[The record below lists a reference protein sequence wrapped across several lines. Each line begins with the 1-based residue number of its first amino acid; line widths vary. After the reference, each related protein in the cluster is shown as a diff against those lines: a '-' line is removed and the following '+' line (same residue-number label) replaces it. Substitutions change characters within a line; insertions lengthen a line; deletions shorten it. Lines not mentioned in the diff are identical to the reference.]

1 MADTRFQEFI
11 RACANGDIKTIRK
24 LFDFSYLVKTVLEK
38 LDEETGKT
46 GFMIACENGN
56 YRVVSYMIDLIFV
69 TPHQTSRDGKTALEL
84 TETAFSARKAS
95 LDEAKKAEY
104 MNVIKIL
111 NEKKKER
118 NQELASRANAA
129 RQAARDLKA
138 LYNEQNE
145 KSLLGAAK
153 LAESGVI
160 VPARVRPEEEKKR
173 AAAAAAAPAPS
184 ENGHSGGRRRLRH
197 TLRKHKRRQRK
208 TKKSKV

>member
-24 LFDFSYLVKTVLEK
+24 LFDFSYLGKTVLEK

-95 LDEAKKAEY
+95 LDEGKKAEY
-104 MNVIKIL
+104 INVIKIL
-111 NEKKKER
+111 NEKKIER

-145 KSLLGAAK
+145 KSQLMAGK

-160 VPARVRPEEEKKR
+160 VPARARPEEEKK
-173 AAAAAAAPAPS
+173 AAADAAGAA
-184 ENGHSGGRRRLRH
+184 GGALRILNKTKATRKSKYRKNRRRNNRRR
-197 TLRKHKRRQRK
+197 TNRK
-208 TKKSKV
+208 